1 MSGGKWGGSHAGAMF
16 RQGLR
21 ELRAAM
27 YPESNIAQ
35 QTEYGIFG
43 TKTPGEVAQGREGN
57 GREFGEEA
65 KGSSLADKV
74 RAAEARTQDSKPME
88 MER

>member
-1 MSGGKWGGSHAGAMF
+1 MSGRKIGEGHAGAMF

-21 ELRAAM
+21 ELRGAI
-27 YPESNIAQ
+27 YPESNVAQ

-43 TKTPGEVAQGREGN
+43 TKTPGEVAQDRKGD

-65 KGSSLADKV
+65 KRTSLADKV

>member
-1 MSGGKWGGSHAGAMF
+1 MSKRKIGEGHAGAML

-27 YPESNIAQ
+27 YPGSNVAQ
-35 QTEYGIFG
+35 ATEYGMYG
-43 TKTPGEVAQGREGN
+43 TATQGEIAEARGGDGSEY
-57 GREFGEEA
+57 GEE
-65 KGSSLADKV
+65 KKRSVLGDRV
-74 RAAEARTQDSKPME
+74 HAAEARTQDSKPME